1 MIPILEKSGLLP
13 SGIHWASWAEVENR
27 YATNPHRVR
36 LLGGLK
42 RGIAALTAAGCQTL
56 YLDGSFV
63 TDKLLPNDY
72 DACWD
77 IAGVNSKQL
86 DPVFLDFRNMRAA
99 QKAKYLGEFFPAHL
113 CAEATPLFRTYI
125 DFFQRDKDTGDPKG
139 IIGLVLK
146 GQP

>member
-1 MIPILEKSGLLP
+1 MFQRTGLLP
-13 SGIHWASWAEVENR
+13 RGIHWASWTELESR
-27 YATNPHRVR
+27 YAINPHRVR

-42 RGIAALTAAGCQTL
+42 RGIAALTAAGCQTV
-56 YLDGSFV
+56 YLDGSYV
-63 TDKLLPNDY
+63 TDKVLPNDY

-77 IAGVNSKQL
+77 IAGVDSARL

-99 QKAKYLGEFFPAHL
+99 QKTKYLGEFFPAHFR
-113 CAEATPLFRTYI
+113 AESRPPFRTYV

-139 IIGLVLK
+139 IIGFVLK